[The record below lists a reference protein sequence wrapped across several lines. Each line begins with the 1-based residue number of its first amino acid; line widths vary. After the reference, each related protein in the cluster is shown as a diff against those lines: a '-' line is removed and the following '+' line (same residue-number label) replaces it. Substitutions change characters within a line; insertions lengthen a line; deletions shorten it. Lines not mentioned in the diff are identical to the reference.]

1 MSSST
6 KTLDEVIIKK
16 HREKYTKKGNPAV
29 EFINKVRERMHETDP
44 RNHQYFVYDKYERFT
59 YGLNDLTASDTKEL
73 SKKYNKIKEFIDSSD
88 VTNKKILTISLN
100 EKFSTEYY
108 RKSPSTHKEYIVL
121 RLA

>member
-1 MSSST
+1 
-6 KTLDEVIIKK
+6 
-16 HREKYTKKGNPAV
+16 
-29 EFINKVRERMHETDP
+29 MHETDP
-44 RNHQYFVYDKYERFT
+44 HNHQYFVYDKYERFT

-108 RKSPSTHKEYIVL
+108 RRSPSTHKEYVEAQQHVGLDESFDPENIKKFMDH
-121 RLA
+121 